1 MIQYKLFEYQDLGYR
16 EFNSKLIPNIDK
28 ETMIGVRIPDIRKIE
43 KSLSTEEKEKFLL
56 KLPHKYFEE
65 NMLHGIIIS
74 NMK

>member
-1 MIQYKLFEYQDLGYR
+1 MIQEKLFEYQDLGYR

-43 KSLSTEEKEKFLL
+43 KSLSKEEKEEFLL

-65 NMLHGIIIS
+65 NMLQSIIRL
-74 NMK
+74 